1 MHTPEDLLDIHSR
14 AHQSLAKLL
23 DHLETMDAELL
34 DKPLDGFGYPTIR
47 EQVHHQLGAER
58 YWVSVLQGA
67 MNADEDLDAYPTVAA
82 LRDLQASVI
91 ETTRGWLASM
101 GREDLSSPSLM
112 DTWSEKQVS
121 LVPAHVL
128 LRTQTHI
135 FHHLGQVVAMC
146 RLLGSPVHGLDFP
159 VR

>member
-1 MHTPEDLLDIHSR
+1 MYTPEALLDIHGR

-23 DHLETMDAELL
+23 DHLETMDVELL
-34 DKPLDGFGYPTIR
+34 DKPLDGFGYSTIR

-58 YWVSVLQGA
+58 YWVSVLRGA
-67 MNADEDLDAYPTVAA
+67 MNADEDLDAYPTIASLRELQVSVAA
-82 LRDLQASVI
+82 
-91 ETTRGWLASM
+91 ETRAWLASVTS
-101 GREDLSSPSLM
+101 DALSSPAQL

-146 RLLGSPVHGLDFP
+146 RLLGSPINGLDFP

>member
-1 MHTPEDLLDIHSR
+1 MYTSEALLDIHDR

-23 DHLETMDAELL
+23 DHLETMDVELL

-58 YWVSVLQGA
+58 YWVSVLLGA
-67 MNADEDLDAYPTVAA
+67 MNADEDLDAYPTIAS
-82 LRDLQASVI
+82 LRELQASV
-91 ETTRGWLASM
+91 TAQTRTWLTSAST
-101 GREDLSSPSLM
+101 EALSSPTLL

-121 LVPAHVL
+121 MVPARVL

-146 RLLGSPVHGLDFP
+146 RLLGSPINGLDFP